1 MKENLDYKVKI
12 DMPNV
17 IELISETFDGVL
29 DYMFPGML
37 VFGGALRDI
46 IAGFGLHHDLD
57 IAASHSEGKKFIQYL
72 ETSSKWVE
80 ECVVDQYKKQA
91 KIMKDKTSDI
101 VSPHSMENGML
112 DLDRNLPCIIK
123 PKFSNYGNVQSVRT
137 FINSSGRKLQIII
150 GKSNLFTLKEHPPVL
165 IVKDVDF
172 ICCGIIMD
180 IDGNVYEIIEG
191 AKDDCIKKVLRINK
205 NADIEFHN
213 LNERIKKLTNRGW
226 KSEINLAQ
234 IRQRQVRL
242 KKIAKRKI
250 DDVSIHEYTLLNGV
264 TQIVVNTSKMQIF
277 KCCNNSN
284 TKTLELFRNILR
296 NYNLTKTVRNCG
308 VSVSYNDHHHVVI
321 SITSR
326 NIDTATN
333 VKNALL
339 YQEHK
344 FLLHQ
349 KMVQRNPYEQE
360 YKIDLPRPK
369 KREGGYYCGAITK
382 SSIDRSLKIHTHK
395 NEFASKVYD
404 CPLPNAC
411 TFTLDTAACST
422 GKTISPTYTLDEEI
436 EWVGI
441 EKGNEE
447 RKIREPD
454 LKMFEEKKLKKE
466 ELAESGE
473 EKPAEKHKITD
484 KKVLIPD
491 DVGLINKTELLAV
504 GGYNASGQLGTG
516 DQTMENCSN
525 LKIIKKEKMEIEYG
539 AHLVDTQAQ
548 HKRMQLDLLYQTIE
562 MDKIS
567 KHFAGK
573 QIEPLNIEEKEK
585 LVKYLALKL

>member
-80 ECVVDQYKKQA
+80 ECVIDQYKKQA

-112 DLDRNLPCIIK
+112 DLNRNLPCIIK

-150 GKSNLFTLKEHPPVL
+150 NKSNLFTLKEHPPVL

-226 KSEINLAQ
+226 KSEINLVQ
-234 IRQRQVRL
+234 IRQRQARL

-250 DDVSIHEYTLLNGV
+250 DDVNIHEYTLLNGV
-264 TQIVVNTSKMQIF
+264 VQIVVNTSKMQIF

-296 NYNLTKTVRNCG
+296 NYNLTKIVRNCG
-308 VSVSYNDHHHVVI
+308 VSVSYNNHHHVVI
-321 SITSR
+321 TITSR
-326 NIDTATN
+326 NIDTTTN

-344 FLLHQ
+344 FLSHQ
-349 KMVQRNPYEQE
+349 KMVQRNPYEQ
-360 YKIDLPRPK
+360 IDLPRPK
-369 KREGGYYCGAITK
+369 KKEGGYCSTTITK
-382 SSIDRSLKIHTHK
+382 SFVDQSLKVYTHK

-404 CPLPNAC
+404 YPLPNVC
-411 TFTLDTAACST
+411 TSTLDATAYST
-422 GKTISPTYTLDEEI
+422 GRTISPAYTLDEEI
-436 EWVGI
+436 EWIGI
-441 EKGNEE
+441 EKENKV
-447 RKIREPD
+447 RKPD
-454 LKMFEEKKLKKE
+454 SEMSKEKKLKKKNLFDVYE
-466 ELAESGE
+466 E
-473 EKPAEKHKITD
+473 EKLAKNYDHTILKFKE
-484 KKVLIPD
+484 VLTSSSMKPEIND
-491 DVGLINKTELLAV
+491 GGLINKVEL
-504 GGYNASGQLGTG
+504 
-516 DQTMENCSN
+516 MEDCND
-525 LKIIKKEKMEIEYG
+525 LKIAKKEKMKIEY
-539 AHLVDTQAQ
+539 
-548 HKRMQLDLLYQTIE
+548 
-562 MDKIS
+562 MDKTIRA
-567 KHFAGK
+567 FYR
-573 QIEPLNIEEKEK
+573 ETEL
-585 LVKYLALKL
+585 

>member
-57 IAASHSEGKKFIQYL
+57 IAASHSEGKRFIQYL

-91 KIMKDKTSDI
+91 KTMKDKILNI

-165 IVKDVDF
+165 IVKNVDF
-172 ICCGIIMD
+172 ICCGIMMD

-191 AKDDCIKKVLRINK
+191 AKDNCIKKVLHINK

-213 LNERIKKLTNRGW
+213 LNKRIKKLTNRGW

-234 IRQRQVRL
+234 IRQKQARL
-242 KKIAKRKI
+242 KRIARRKI
-250 DDVSIHEYTLLNGV
+250 DDASIHEYALLNGV
-264 TQIVVNTSKMQIF
+264 VQIVINTSKMQIF

-284 TKTLELFRNILR
+284 TKTLELFYNILR
-296 NYNLTKTVRNCG
+296 SYNLTKTVRNCG
-308 VSVSYNDHHHVVI
+308 VGVSYNDYGHVII

-326 NIDTATN
+326 NTDTATN
-333 VKNALL
+333 IKSALL

-344 FLLHQ
+344 FLSHQ
-349 KMVQRNPYEQE
+349 KITQRNPYEQ
-360 YKIDLPRPK
+360 IDLPKPK
-369 KREGGYYCGAITK
+369 KKEGGYCYGIVTK
-382 SSIDRSLKIHTHK
+382 SSVDQSLKVCTNK
-395 NEFASKVYD
+395 NKFASKIYD
-404 CPLPNAC
+404 YPLPNAY
-411 TFTLDTAACST
+411 TFTLDTATSSFKDCAGCST
-422 GKTISPTYTLDEEI
+422 SRTISPAYTQDEEI
-436 EWVGI
+436 EWIGT
-441 EKGNEE
+441 ERESEE
-447 RKIREPD
+447 NGVREPD
-454 LKMFEEKKLKKE
+454 LKISKEKKLKKE
-466 ELAESGE
+466 KLAESGE
-473 EKPAEKHKITD
+473 D
-484 KKVLIPD
+484 KLAKEHNHTTSKFKEVLTSPLMTPEIPLMTPEID
-491 DVGLINKTELLAV
+491 NVGLINKTELV
-504 GGYNASGQLGTG
+504 ESCN
-516 DQTMENCSN
+516 D
-525 LKIIKKEKMEIEYG
+525 LKITKKEKIGVEYG
-539 AHLVDTQAQ
+539 ARLVDTRAQ
-548 HKRMQLDLLYQTIE
+548 HKGMQIE

-567 KHFAGK
+567 KYFAGK
-573 QIEPLNIEEKEK
+573 QIKSLNIEERED
-585 LVKYLALKL
+585 LVEYPALEL